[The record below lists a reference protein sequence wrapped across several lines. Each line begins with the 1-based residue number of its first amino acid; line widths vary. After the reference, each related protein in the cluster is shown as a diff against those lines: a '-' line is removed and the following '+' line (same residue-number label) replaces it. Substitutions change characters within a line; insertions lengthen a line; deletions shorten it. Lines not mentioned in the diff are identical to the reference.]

1 MSTVNCVHFVYR
13 VYTVHTALLT
23 MHLQEWSD
31 KMSQPMEW
39 VDHIFLTLA
48 AKLLKRDI
56 IIVPCFPENCHY
68 GGDFLRFLGGLREG
82 DLASGQDTA
91 AASPPILLATTEEN
105 VFCSGHFQVIA
116 TRDVQNIL
124 NITLYGQI
132 LSDIVID

>member
-48 AKLLKRDI
+48 AKLLNRDI
-56 IIVPCFPENCHY
+56 IIVPCFPENGHA

-82 DLASGQDTA
+82 DLDTP

-105 VFCSGHFQVIA
+105 VFCSGHFQVFA
-116 TRDVQNIL
+116 TRDLSNIL
-124 NITLYGQI
+124 N
-132 LSDIVID
+132 